1 MTKPNS
7 HGILC
12 HKYRV
17 KALKRRVHSGA
28 LNREPRFA
36 EKGRGIGIRLT
47 TFGLQKLWKM
57 VLELR
62 TEEKS

>member
-1 MTKPNS
+1 MTKPIT

-17 KALKRRVHSGA
+17 KAMKRRVHSGA
-28 LNREPRFA
+28 LNREPRYA
-36 EKGRGIGIRLT
+36 EKGRGIINRLNV
-47 TFGLQKLWKM
+47 FGLQKLWKM

-62 TEEKS
+62 TEE